1 MVRGIVKAFSYLF
14 HLVLVAFLTG
24 ISVVA
29 LSSGLQLQLE
39 MLPWQPSR
47 LAVWLLGLSVVGIAT
62 ILLALAGK
70 IRVLFLLWSL
80 AVVAGMIRGFFLS
93 PYRFTGPLSLRW
105 ALGLTLA
112 ALLAFVGAW
121 LQFRGAPQQRRMSP
135 AAR

>member
-1 MVRGIVKAFSYLF
+1 MF
-14 HLVLVAFLTG
+14 
-24 ISVVA
+24 
-29 LSSGLQLQLE
+29 
-39 MLPWQPSR
+39 PWQPSR
-47 LAVWLLGLSVVGIAT
+47 LAVWLLGLSVVGIAS

-70 IRVLFLLWSL
+70 IRVLFVLWSL

-121 LQFRGAPQQRRMSP
+121 LQFRRAPQQRRMSP